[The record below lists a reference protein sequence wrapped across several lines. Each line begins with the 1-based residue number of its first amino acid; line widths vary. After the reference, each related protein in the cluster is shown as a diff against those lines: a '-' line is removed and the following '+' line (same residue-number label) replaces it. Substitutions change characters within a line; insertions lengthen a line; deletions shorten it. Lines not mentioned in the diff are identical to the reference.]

1 MAPKRKALVYTT
13 IALLLFSIIVVLATV
28 QGRYLNAGEGEAISK
43 ISSDSIRSFV
53 ATVER
58 DYDKALDVSSRRAIV
73 TAVNYV
79 LNATPLP
86 SAEANLE
93 ELIMNGTLLGTP
105 YPLMENST
113 VSYWL
118 SRMQEVGG
126 RAGLS
131 VALEFTNFSL
141 EEETPFALT
150 VRTTISL
157 NVSNAQTSAQV
168 SRIIRKNFT
177 VSIEN
182 FTDPYYS
189 VRTLGLVTRT
199 IRSGPSFPA
208 TAFLSGGN
216 YSAGSYAKGFAKNVS
231 SNPDAQALSNKSGTI
246 LIVANPGTINA
257 TLAPLFA
264 GIVAESNGTS
274 SASTYVS
281 GASGARSSIPD
292 GTLLYID
299 AASKAVW
306 NRTHLDLLEILIASG
321 EYVPGDGPSFLDR
334 LELRDNKTRANGL
347 ESIANLPEL
356 SEKGLLAYSNTTTVD
371 YLYFQ
376 NGSVAGS
383 GIRGIYYTW
392 FKLDSA
398 HLSQYG
404 VKSGN
409 YSLSN

>member
-1 MAPKRKALVYTT
+1 MATKRKALVYTT

-28 QGRYLNAGEGEAISK
+28 QGKYLNAGEREAISK
-43 ISSDSIRSFV
+43 ISSDSIRSFT

-79 LNATPLP
+79 LNATPLR
-86 SAEANLE
+86 SAEADLE
-93 ELIMNGTLLGTP
+93 ELIMNGTLLGVP

-113 VSYWL
+113 VSFWL

-131 VALEFTNFSL
+131 VSLELTNFSL

-157 NVSNAQTSAQV
+157 NVSNAQTSAKV
-168 SRIIRKNFT
+168 SRIIHKNFT
-177 VSIEN
+177 FSIEN
-182 FTDPYYS
+182 FTDPYYA
-189 VRTLGLVTRT
+189 VRTFGLVTRT
-199 IRSGPSFPA
+199 IKEASFSPA
-208 TAFLSGGN
+208 TGFLSGGN
-216 YSAGSYAKGFAKNVS
+216 HSAGSYAKGLSKKVS
-231 SNPDAQALSNKSGTI
+231 SNAEAQALSNKSGTI
-246 LIVANPGTINA
+246 LIVPSPGTINA
-257 TLAPLFA
+257 TLAPQFA
-264 GIVAESNGTS
+264 GIVAEANGTS
-274 SASTYVS
+274 ASSTYVS
-281 GASGARSSIPD
+281 GASGALDSIPD
-292 GTLLYID
+292 GTFVYID
-299 AASKAVW
+299 AESKAVW

-321 EYVPGDGPSFLDR
+321 GYVPGEGPSFLDR

-347 ESIANLPEL
+347 ESIANLPEI
-356 SEKGLLAYSNTTTVD
+356 SEKGILTYSNTTTVD
-371 YLYFQ
+371 YLYFR

-383 GIRGIYYTW
+383 AIRGIYYSW

-398 HLSQYG
+398 HLAKYG

-409 YSLSN
+409 YSLSD